1 MVYNNH
7 NKNVIGGR
15 EAPFLIKKMDWV
27 GIILLYSKYILAIT
41 MIVVIALAPSWI
53 ARQTK
58 KDKQQMGWVR
68 IYSWLFGW
76 TGIGWLIGL
85 YIAIR
90 K

>member
-1 MVYNNH
+1 M
-7 NKNVIGGR
+7 GGQLS
-15 EAPFLIKKMDWV
+15 PLFDKKMDWV
-27 GIILLYSKYILAIT
+27 GIILLYSKYTLAIT
-41 MIVVIALAPSWI
+41 MIVVIALAPAWI

>member
-1 MVYNNH
+1 
-7 NKNVIGGR
+7 
-15 EAPFLIKKMDWV
+15 
-27 GIILLYSKYILAIT
+27 

>member
-1 MVYNNH
+1 MVYNDH
-7 NKNVIGGR
+7 EKNVMGGATR
-15 EAPFLIKKMDWV
+15 PFFDKNMDWV
-27 GIILLYSKYILAIT
+27 GIILLYSKYTLAIT
-41 MIVVIALAPSWI
+41 MIVVIALAPAWI